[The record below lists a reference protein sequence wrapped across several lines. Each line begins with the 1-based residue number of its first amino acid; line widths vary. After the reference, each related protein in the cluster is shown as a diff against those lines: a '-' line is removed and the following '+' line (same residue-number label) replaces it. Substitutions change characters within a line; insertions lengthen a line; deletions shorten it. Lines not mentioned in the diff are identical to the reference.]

1 MKDIEKFEC
10 GDCGCFYWVKDR
22 DEFECPNCE
31 QLSMETD
38 ICIMCE
44 NDFVIGE
51 TGNELGF
58 CCSCSSNKNFPYDLN
73 KYYEDYDK
81 GKVIFKGFETMDR
94 GILKPYKIK

>member
-1 MKDIEKFEC
+1 MTS
-10 GDCGCFYWVKDR
+10 FYSENQQYR
-22 DEFECPNCE
+22 FILILNFNY
-31 QLSMETD
+31 METD

-58 CCSCSSNKNFPYDLN
+58 CCSCTSNKNFPYDLN
-73 KYYEDYDK
+73 KYYEDYDN

-94 GILKPYKIK
+94 GILKPYKTK